1 MNGADLELVRTVGM
15 HAARFLQ
22 AATKLATQLIE
33 LARLHTEL
41 AARQVKKG

>member
-22 AATKLATQLIE
+22 AATKLATQLTE
-33 LARLHTEL
+33 LARLHTE